1 MYCYGRLSVMFAVII
16 CVKKIYMAK
25 TTFQIYVGRIVVS
38 KQNLR
43 VRVTGRN
50 PQNAQEICQI
60 PKAQCKQYWQAAII
74 SIPVRQLQNQ
84 PKLNLFC
91 WKYRTWCAG
100 VEPTPANELP
110 LSNPCRLMTRR
121 YCKWATKW
129 CAAID
134 WLRQLNLL
142 IWDGRL
148 FPVNCGNSRYG
159 ISMIS
164 KLMCRYRKMGG
175 NWC

>member
-1 MYCYGRLSVMFAVII
+1 
-16 CVKKIYMAK
+16 
-25 TTFQIYVGRIVVS
+25 
-38 KQNLR
+38 

-50 PQNAQEICQI
+50 PKNAQEICQI

-74 SIPVRQLQNQ
+74 SIPVRQWQNQ
-84 PKLNLFC
+84 PKLDLFC

-110 LSNPCRLMTRR
+110 LSNHFRLMTRR
-121 YCKWATKW
+121 LGKWATKW

-142 IWDGRL
+142 IWYGGL
-148 FPVNCGNSRYG
+148 FPVNSGNSRTESAWFLTWCAA
-159 ISMIS
+159 IE
-164 KLMCRYRKMGG
+164 KMGG
-175 NWC
+175 GSRWPVDVNWSVVEPLKRVLCSLQDGVPLK